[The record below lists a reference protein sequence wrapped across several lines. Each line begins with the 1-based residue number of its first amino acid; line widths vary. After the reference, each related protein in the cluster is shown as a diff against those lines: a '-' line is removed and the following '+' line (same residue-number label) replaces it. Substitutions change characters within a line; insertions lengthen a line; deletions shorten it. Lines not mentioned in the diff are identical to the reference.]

1 MPFEYMK
8 ASIVAV
14 WVLILAAAAL
24 SLGVASATGWL
35 VLVGVGLIPPMML
48 FRLWRQPAQTM
59 SESIHE
65 VTGPR
70 ASGH

>member
-1 MPFEYMK
+1 MRPMRRSLRAVCSSEQSSGPCVGRVVAMPFEYMK

-35 VLVGVGLIPPMML
+35 VLV
-48 FRLWRQPAQTM
+48 
-59 SESIHE
+59 
-65 VTGPR
+65 
-70 ASGH
+70 